1 VQNRVPDSWVG
12 RQVEAQI
19 LESGGFT
26 VDEVPKPVIALH
38 RIGTLED
45 VNELGML
52 ASLSYDPDDEEVGML
67 ASLSY
72 DPDDEEEEQPIS
84 AFYPW
89 GSVLWLRLVEES

>member
-19 LESGGFT
+19 LGSGGFT

-52 ASLSYDPDDEEVGML
+52 ASLSYDPD
-67 ASLSY
+67 Y
-72 DPDDEEEEQPIS
+72 EEEEQPIS